1 MSNEIM
7 IIEIR
12 YDNFNGE
19 WDADIDFGCEQYKYL
34 ASDNLRELFDNVYN
48 TICEFK
54 GYEK

>member
-1 MSNEIM
+1 M